1 VVPSSTE
8 VRIAWAV
15 EMHQMDDGSIETPVT
30 DLVTDWSHK
39 LRLKTP
45 VLNAPMGGVAGG
57 KLASA
62 VTAAGGLGMIG
73 VGSAGSVELLEREA
87 AIPHGDGQRFGIG
100 LLDWA
105 MAGEP
110 RLLEAALAA
119 SPVLISVSFGDDWA
133 WAGRVRQ
140 AGIVA
145 ATQVSNVEEAK
156 RAADSGVD
164 VLIARGA
171 EGGGHGSPMVGTLP
185 LLEGVLDAIALPVLA
200 AGGISSARGLAAVL
214 AAGAS
219 GAWIGTAFAACP
231 ESLASDATRSTLV
244 AASATDTVV
253 TRVFDIALDY
263 RWPARFPERVI
274 RNEFSE
280 RWAGREE
287 ALKAHR
293 REVSAFAGARALGA
307 DGAVHVD
314 AGQGVGG
321 ITESRS
327 AATVVE
333 QLRSGAIDLLQAWA
347 FGPRFDECT

>member
-1 VVPSSTE
+1 MGDLANESS
-8 VRIAWAV
+8 A
-15 EMHQMDDGSIETPVT
+15 T
-30 DLVTDWSHK
+30 DLVTDWSHT
-39 LRLKTP
+39 LRLNTP

-73 VGSAGSVELLEREA
+73 VGSAGSVDLLEREA
-87 AIPHGDGQRFGIG
+87 AIPTGDGQRFGIG

-145 ATQVSNVEEAK
+145 ATQISSVEEAK
-156 RAADSGVD
+156 RATDSGVD
-164 VLIARGA
+164 VLVARGA
-171 EGGGHGSPMVGTLP
+171 EGGGHGSPAVGTLP
-185 LLEGVLDAIALPVLA
+185 LLEGVLDAVSLPVLA
-200 AGGISSARGLAAVL
+200 AGGISTARGLAAVL

-231 ESLASDATRSTLV
+231 ESLASDATRSALV
-244 AASATDTVV
+244 AASATDTVI
-253 TRVFDIALDY
+253 TRMFDVALGY
-263 RWPARFPERVI
+263 PWPDRFPERVI
-274 RNEFSE
+274 RSEFWE
-280 RWAGREE
+280 RWAGREN
-287 ALKAHR
+287 ALKTDLGELSEFVA
-293 REVSAFAGARALGA
+293 ARTLGA
-307 DGAVHVD
+307 HGAAHVD

-327 AATVVE
+327 ASAVVE
-333 QLRSGAIDLLQAWA
+333 QLRSGAIDLLQVWA
-347 FGPRFDECT
+347 TGTRSRERDLSCPMVRSVPRRAANG